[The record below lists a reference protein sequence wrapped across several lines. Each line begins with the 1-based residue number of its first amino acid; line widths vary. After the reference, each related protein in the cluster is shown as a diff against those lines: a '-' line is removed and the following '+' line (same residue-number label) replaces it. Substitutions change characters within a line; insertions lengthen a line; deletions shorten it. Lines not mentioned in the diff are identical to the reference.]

1 MKVLLRRN
9 VLNLGKIG
17 EVVEVKAG
25 YARNFL
31 LPQRYAVAPSESNLK
46 AVEAEKEDYLKEL
59 ARQKA
64 ELEAKALVVQGK
76 EITISARANEEGHLY
91 GSVGPAQIAA
101 VAAKDGLIFN
111 IQDLILEEPIRRLD
125 RFAVKVQLADEV
137 LATVYVKVI
146 SPTGETGPAPKPVEA
161 AEETEDAQGEEA
173 PAAEEAPAQGEQ
185 E

>member
-9 VLNLGKIG
+9 VRKLGTIG
-17 EVVEVKAG
+17 EVVDVKPG
-25 YARNFL
+25 YARNYL
-31 LPQRYAVAPSESNLK
+31 LPLGLAIAPTSTNVKKVENEKATYLAELAALK
-46 AVEAEKEDYLKEL
+46 AEAQAAAKL
-59 ARQKA
+59 
-64 ELEAKALVVQGK
+64 LEGK
-76 EITISARANEEGHLY
+76 EFTIVARANEEGHLY

-111 IQDLILEEPIRRLD
+111 IQDLIMEEPIRRLD